1 MIKRAWTYGLATLA
15 LCYVACDSG
24 RTAGSSM
31 ETENSIAL
39 QVQLAD
45 GTPAA
50 RMDVIVRPDSYL
62 SGASELGSDSIYQ
75 LHFETD
81 KYGRV
86 VLRDVPSGSYVIEA
100 RSDSL
105 NLKGF
110 ENSWSAVLQPFLCR
124 AWTTRSRWIPRVTL
138 NLNRSRTAMLRLSH
152 S

>member
-62 SGASELGSDSIYQ
+62 SGVQKLSGHTVQKAADSCNTV
-75 LHFETD
+75 TD
-81 KYGRV
+81 C
-86 VLRDVPSGSYVIEA
+86 E
-100 RSDSL
+100 
-105 NLKGF
+105 
-110 ENSWSAVLQPFLCR
+110 
-124 AWTTRSRWIPRVTL
+124 
-138 NLNRSRTAMLRLSH
+138 NRSGLVLDYCVLIILYLASNDLGYFFWFQFHIILRRLFSFI
-152 S
+152 

>member
-50 RMDVIVRPDSYL
+50 RMDVIVRPESYL
-62 SGASELGSDSIYQ
+62 SGASELGSDSLYQ
-75 LHFETD
+75 LHSKPVEFLPF
-81 KYGRV
+81 RQ
-86 VLRDVPSGSYVIEA
+86 LH
-100 RSDSL
+100 DSL
-105 NLKGF
+105 PPHPD
-110 ENSWSAVLQPFLCR
+110 SYSSIQM
-124 AWTTRSRWIPRVTL
+124 PRFPIYGPCPHAY
-138 NLNRSRTAMLRLSH
+138 S
-152 S
+152 

>member
-62 SGASELGSDSIYQ
+62 SGASEPKQ
-75 LHFETD
+75 T
-81 KYGRV
+81 
-86 VLRDVPSGSYVIEA
+86 SGAEWFCLMS
-100 RSDSL
+100 R
-105 NLKGF
+105 
-110 ENSWSAVLQPFLCR
+110 R
-124 AWTTRSRWIPRVTL
+124 ALMSSKPAMIP
-138 NLNRSRTAMLRLSH
+138 
-152 S
+152 